1 MRERQKAF
9 VEEVKEYE
17 KMREEEEN
25 EKEKETVGNCWRK
38 KKDEEVRTYLMAK
51 LYIV

>member
-17 KMREEEEN
+17 ETREEEKN

-38 KKDEEVRTYLMAK
+38 KKDEEVRTYVMAK